1 VQKQI
6 WEIPENAYKAKKN
19 TPKIPEIPE
28 KFPEVHWS
36 TSNPNK
42 VFGAHEKDF
51 RVF

>member
-1 VQKQI
+1 MLTRQKK
-6 WEIPENAYKAKKN
+6 Y
-19 TPKIPEIPE
+19 TPKIPKILE

-36 TSNPNK
+36 TSNPNE